1 VTTEGVERGSVAAP
15 MGPDPSWSG
24 LYRAGAVSAGLAVL
38 MYVAALVIFVV
49 TTPPPTAGGAAML
62 EYVDAHRTV
71 YIVRQV
77 LWVAPSLPLM
87 VVFLAL
93 AVALH
98 RLGKSFA
105 AIVGVVGVASWALS
119 FAWPTTGEGS
129 LAMIRLSE
137 QYADATTDAGRAT
150 FVAGAPLDPG
160 PVRRE

>member
-1 VTTEGVERGSVAAP
+1 MTTEGVERGSVAAP

-49 TTPPPTAGGAAML
+49 RTPPPTAGGAAML

-87 VVFLAL
+87 VVFPPSLSRSTAW
-93 AVALH
+93 ARA
-98 RLGKSFA
+98 SPP
-105 AIVGVVGVASWALS
+105 SWA
-119 FAWPTTGEGS
+119 S
-129 LAMIRLSE
+129 LGLPPGRYRLR
-137 QYADATTDAGRAT
+137 GRLRAR
-150 FVAGAPLDPG
+150 ARSL
-160 PVRRE
+160 